1 MHVGLIFFNR
11 TIRFFDDFDEQYES
25 IDIDWG
31 NPVDEE
37 IW

>member
-1 MHVGLIFFNR
+1 MPVGLIFL
-11 TIRFFDDFDEQYES
+11 IGQSDFFDDFDEQYES

-31 NPVDEE
+31 NPVGEE